1 MLDKKLIK
9 FLKNSIENTHLY
21 TKDEL
26 KYMKSKLKNLKKIM
40 KKQKSF
46 LNIGE

>member
-1 MLDKKLIK
+1 MSEKNLIK
-9 FLKNSIENTHLY
+9 FLKSSIDNEHLY
-21 TKDEL
+21 DKDEL
-26 KYMKSKLKNLKKIM
+26 KYMKSKLKNLKKLM